1 MTPGGV
7 PVIATCTLE
16 LNPLIGVNVIAADPE
31 VPPCTVVMV
40 EGEAVSVNVAGD
52 TTVNVNVVV
61 LVEPPLVPLIVM
73 G

>member
-7 PVIATCTLE
+7 PVIATCTLA
-16 LNPLIGVNVIAADPE
+16 LNPLIGVSVIADDPE

-52 TTVNVNVVV
+52 TTVSVNVVV
-61 LVEPPLVPLIVM
+61 LVALPLVPLIAMV
-73 G
+73 